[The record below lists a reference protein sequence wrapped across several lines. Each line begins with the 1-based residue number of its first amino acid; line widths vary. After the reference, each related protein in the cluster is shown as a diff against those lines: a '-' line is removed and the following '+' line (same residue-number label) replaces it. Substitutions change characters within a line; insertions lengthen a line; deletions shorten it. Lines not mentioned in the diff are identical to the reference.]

1 MSSSRAQSEK
11 FVTKIFNQQVYHFFL
26 MPQILPYK
34 IKTIFTGIQSSP
46 EVEEYI
52 GKKLGFLEKLLSHYA
67 ENTNEA
73 LFEVEVGKT
82 GAHHQKGDVYRAE
95 INFIAGG
102 VRLRAVA
109 IQESLNAAL
118 DEAKDEMQREMRRHK
133 EKQIAKDRRPARK
146 QT

>member
-1 MSSSRAQSEK
+1 
-11 FVTKIFNQQVYHFFL
+11 
-26 MPQILPYK
+26 MPSILPYT
-34 IKTIFTGIQSSP
+34 IKTSFTGIPASS

-67 ENTNEA
+67 EDTNEA

-82 GAHHQKGDVYRAE
+82 TEHHQKGNVYRAE
-95 INFIAGG
+95 INFTAGG

-109 IQESLNAAL
+109 VKDDLYAAL
-118 DEAKDEMQREMRRHK
+118 DDAKDEMQKELRRNK

-146 QT
+146 QA